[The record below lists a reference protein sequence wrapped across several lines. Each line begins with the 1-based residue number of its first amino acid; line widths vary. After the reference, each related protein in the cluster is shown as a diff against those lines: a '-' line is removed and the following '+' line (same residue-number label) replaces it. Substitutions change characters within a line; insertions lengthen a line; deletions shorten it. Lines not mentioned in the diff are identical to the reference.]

1 MGQRTESISVTAEP
15 AAGRLTPE
23 SEAAL
28 RALARGVVLTPDDPG
43 YRDATALHNGAVER
57 TPAAVVQVGGVE
69 DVVLTVRFA
78 REHGLSLSVRGGGH
92 GVAGHAMA
100 GDVVIDLSA
109 LRDVT
114 VDPDARTAV
123 VRGGATWADVDAA
136 TQAHG
141 LAVPGGRVSHTGVA
155 GLTLGGGEGWLSARH
170 GLSSDSLV
178 AVELVTADGRVVT
191 AGEGSEPELFWALRG
206 GGGNFGVVTSFT
218 FRLHPVGPLVLGG
231 MFAYAVSAAPEV
243 LEVLAELHESY
254 PGDFGGAAAFL
265 TAPPAPFVPGD
276 VVGRPV
282 LAVIPAW
289 FGDLDAGF
297 DAIRPLKDRLA
308 PLIDAVAPMP
318 YVALQT
324 LLDAGSPKGL
334 RNRWSGGFVHELS
347 GPLVSDLQDAAM
359 RMPSPLSQIIISPL
373 PEAVRALPDDATAF
387 PARNGGRWLVHPVGL
402 WAAPADDAA
411 NVAWVTDLRDA
422 VRRHGETG
430 SYLNLDDADDD
441 RVRWAMGEGR
451 YARLQQVKAVW
462 DPQDVFRHCAHVR
475 PPR

>member
-1 MGQRTESISVTAEP
+1 MGQGTDSISVTGRPAPGGLSPEAE
-15 AAGRLTPE
+15 AE
-23 SEAAL
+23 L
-28 RALARGVVLTPDDPG
+28 RGTVRGVVRTPGDDG

-57 TPAAVVQVGGVE
+57 TPHAVVQVGGVE
-69 DVVLTVRFA
+69 DVVLTIRFA
-78 REHGLSLSVRGGGH
+78 RERGLSLSVRGGGH
-92 GVAGHAMA
+92 GVVGHAMG
-100 GDVVIDLSA
+100 GDVVVDMVA
-109 LRDVT
+109 LRQVT

-123 VRGGATWADVDAA
+123 VQGGATWADVDAA

-170 GLSSDSLV
+170 GLSSDNLV
-178 AVELVTADGRVVT
+178 AVELVTADGRIVT
-191 AGEGSEPELFWALRG
+191 ASEDSEPELFWALRG
-206 GGGNFGVVTSFT
+206 GGGNFGVVASFT

-231 MFAYAVSAAPEV
+231 MLAYPVSAAPEV
-243 LEVLAELHESY
+243 LRLLAGLHESHG
-254 PGDFGGAAAFL
+254 GDFGGAAAFL

-297 DAIRPLKDRLA
+297 DAIRALEDGMR

-334 RNRWSGGFVHELS
+334 RNRWSGGFVQELD
-347 GPLVSDLQDAAM
+347 PALVAELQDAAM

-373 PEAVRALPDDATAF
+373 PDAVRALPDDATAF
-387 PARNGGRWLVHPVGL
+387 PSRSGRWLVHPVGL
-402 WAAPADDAA
+402 WADPADDGA
-411 NVAWVTDLRDA
+411 NIAWVTGLRDA
-422 VRRHGETG
+422 VRRHETG
-430 SYLNLDDADDD
+430 SYINLDDADDD
-441 RVRWAMGEGR
+441 RVRWAMGER
-451 YARLQQVKAVW
+451 HYTRLQQVKAVW

-475 PPR
+475 LPR

>member
-1 MGQRTESISVTAEP
+1 VWEALQRTI
-15 AAGRLTPE
+15 AGEVLTPE
-23 SEAAL
+23 SPGYEAA
-28 RALARGVVLTPDDPG
+28 RKPAIARFHDV
-43 YRDATALHNGAVER
+43 R
-57 TPAAVVQVGGVE
+57 PAAVVRCRAAE
-69 DVVLTVRFA
+69 DVLAAAAVGLPVAA
-78 REHGLSLSVRGGGH
+78 RSGGH
-92 GVAGHAMA
+92 CFAGRSTTT
-100 GDVVIDLSA
+100 GVVIDVGPLDAVSVADGVATIGAGARLGAVYDA
-109 LRDVT
+109 LLEHGVT
-114 VDPDARTAV
+114 IPAGCGPEV
-123 VRGGATWADVDAA
+123 GI
-136 TQAHG
+136 
-141 LAVPGGRVSHTGVA
+141 A
-155 GLTLGGGEGWLSARH
+155 GLTLGGGLGIMGRRH
-170 GLSSDSLV
+170 GLTSDSLV
-178 AVELVTADGRVVT
+178 GATVALGGRLVQCDEER
-191 AGEGSEPELFWALRG
+191 EPELFWALRG

-243 LEVLAELHESY
+243 LGVLAELHESY

-430 SYLNLDDADDD
+430 SYLNLDDPDDA
-441 RVRWAMGEGR
+441 RIRWAMGDAR
-451 YARLQQVKAVW
+451 YRRLQRVKAAW
-462 DPQDVFRHCAHVR
+462 DPEDVFHHCTHIAPGPGR
-475 PPR
+475 